1 MTQRRSTR
9 GYDSGRCSAAAYR
22 TEILIGIR
30 EAIEAIE
37 TIDMIDF
44 DRIRGWLLGSIACA
58 IITLLVGCRTTKYVP
73 VENVRTEYKDRVK
86 TVHDT
91 VKDSVQK
98 HNFTFQKD
106 SMAMSMNGDTVK
118 IEHWHTLKLVYYEK
132 QKSENTTNT
141 SDSASALKTDSVQ
154 APYPVGR
161 HLSRWERVKMDFGT
175 AAIAIAAIAII
186 AGIGV
191 LVWWLR
197 KKIRRNI

>member
-1 MTQRRSTR
+1 
-9 GYDSGRCSAAAYR
+9 
-22 TEILIGIR
+22 
-30 EAIEAIE
+30 
-37 TIDMIDF
+37 MIDF
-44 DRIRGWLLGSIACA
+44 DRLRGWFLGLMACMV
-58 IITLLVGCRTTKYVP
+58 ITLLAGCRTTRYVP
-73 VENVRTEYKDRVK
+73 VESVRTEYKDRLK

-132 QKSENTTNT
+132 QKSENTTNAI
-141 SDSASALKTDSVQ
+141 DSASALKTDSVQ
-154 APYPVGR
+154 VPYPVER
-161 HLSRWERVKMDFGT
+161 QLSRWEQVKMDFGT

-191 LVWWLR
+191 LVWWFR
-197 KKIRRNI
+197 KKIRGNI

>member
-1 MTQRRSTR
+1 
-9 GYDSGRCSAAAYR
+9 
-22 TEILIGIR
+22 
-30 EAIEAIE
+30 
-37 TIDMIDF
+37 MIDF
-44 DRIRGWLLGSIACA
+44 DRLRGWFLGLIAC
-58 IITLLVGCRTTKYVP
+58 IVITLLAGCRTTRYVP
-73 VENVRTEYKDRVK
+73 VESVRTEYKDRVK

-132 QKSENTTNT
+132 QKSENTTNA

-154 APYPVGR
+154 VPYPVER
-161 HLSRWERVKMDFGT
+161 HLSRWEQVKMDFGT

-197 KKIRRNI
+197 KKIRGNI